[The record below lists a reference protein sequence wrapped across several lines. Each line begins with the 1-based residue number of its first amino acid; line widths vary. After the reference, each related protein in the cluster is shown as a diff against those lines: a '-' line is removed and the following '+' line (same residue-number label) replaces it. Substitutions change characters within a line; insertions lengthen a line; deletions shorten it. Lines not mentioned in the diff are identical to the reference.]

1 MRVVQHGV
9 NAVIKSEAIYHPHS
23 SDSLISAYSFD
34 FEKQEHDAPLLIFK
48 CTGLHASIQRRV
60 SQCKR

>member
-1 MRVVQHGV
+1 MRVVQHEV
-9 NAVIKSEAIYHPHS
+9 NAVIEPIYHPHS
-23 SDSLISAYSFD
+23 CDSLISAYSFD